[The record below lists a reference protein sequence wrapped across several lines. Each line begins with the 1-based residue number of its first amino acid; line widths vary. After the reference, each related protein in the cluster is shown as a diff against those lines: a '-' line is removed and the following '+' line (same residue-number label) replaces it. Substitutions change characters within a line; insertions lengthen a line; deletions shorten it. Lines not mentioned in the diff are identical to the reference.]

1 MHMKFFLIQ
10 FMISHISGFTIIFK
24 QNQSKVM
31 LHNQR
36 QPAYQHTN
44 IHCDFNHSRCRM
56 RVWLRVRRPQW
67 PGNTREDLCTFPA
80 TRKEKP
86 GQMTTRKFFSF
97 FFCYSIYHFYAKIQ
111 QHGFLLFDMPF
122 LAPHSRFQAMYSSDV
137 IMRGLFSNQAS
148 E

>member
-31 LHNQR
+31 LRNQR
-36 QPAYQHTN
+36 QSAYQHTN

-86 GQMTTRKFFSF
+86 GQMTTRKFFF
-97 FFCYSIYHFYAKIQ
+97 FF
-111 QHGFLLFDMPF
+111 FLLFNLSF
-122 LAPHSRFQAMYSSDV
+122 LCKNTATWFLVVRYAISSTTQQIPGNVLIRCDNAWLV
-137 IMRGLFSNQAS
+137 L
-148 E
+148 